1 MGTPRYLY
9 NSSFERTGNPASCTV
24 KTVSPTRVGS
34 LLLQVRDSEAHLS
47 GQKFRFKMSAAEET
61 SFNRV

>member
-9 NSSFERTGNPASCTV
+9 DSFFERTGNSPSCTV

-47 GQKFRFKMSAAEET
+47 GRKFRFKMSAAEET